1 MGVEPVHAAITDADI
16 GRHIGARAIGED
28 DRKLGVDMIGGIVT
42 ACVTRDRTDR
52 LTEALDR
59 IGEGDALAI
68 ASGTADDECA
78 DQGQE

>member
-1 MGVEPVHAAITDADI
+1 
-16 GRHIGARAIGED
+16 
-28 DRKLGVDMIGGIVT
+28 MIGGIVT
-42 ACVTRDRTDR
+42 ARVTRDRTDR
-52 LTEALDR
+52 FAEALDR